1 MKLADRCSS
10 EAELSRIVG
19 AIDRLRR
26 PVIRLE
32 TPAGDSF
39 LALVDTGFNGELM
52 LSEADAGSLGFT
64 VSRLTLKVMLAGDTS
79 QIIKEG
85 SGRIRWFDT
94 DRKVNLIVS
103 PTSHLRR
110 ADDDPIALIGTR
122 LLTPHLLLVDFE
134 ANTLEIDLQN

>member
-1 MKLADRCSS
+1 MKLADRYLS
-10 EAELSRIVG
+10 EVELSRIVG

-52 LSEADAGSLGFT
+52 LSEADATSLGFT
-64 VSRLTLKVMLAGDTS
+64 VSRVTLKVMLAGDTS
-79 QIIKEG
+79 QTIKEG
-85 SGRIRWFDT
+85 SGQISWFGT
-94 DRKVNLIVS
+94 SRKVNLIVN

-110 ADDDPIALIGTR
+110 MDDDPIALVGTR
-122 LLTPHLLLVDFE
+122 LLTPHLLLIDFE
-134 ANTLEIDLQN
+134 ASTLEIESQN